1 MWCSGADDAAANILN
16 RTGSVG
22 LSMVYWVIGF
32 IIGCCGLAT
41 FLELGSYFPARSGSE
56 VVFLEQ
62 AYPRPKWFFPTAFAL
77 QSVVLS
83 FSSSNA
89 IGTSR
94 DAQQGSSR

>member
-1 MWCSGADDAAANILN
+1 MQSTAANILN

-22 LSMVYWVIGF
+22 LSMIYWVLGF

-41 FLELGSYFPARSGSE
+41 FLELASYFPARSGSE

-89 IGTSR
+89 IGTPYSVW
-94 DAQQGSSR
+94 G

>member
-1 MWCSGADDAAANILN
+1 MI
-16 RTGSVG
+16 
-22 LSMVYWVIGF
+22 YWVIGF

-41 FLELGSYFPARSGSE
+41 FLELASYFPARSGSE

-89 IGTSR
+89 IGTLRELGVADEQSWL
-94 DAQQGSSR
+94 ATFSE

>member
-1 MWCSGADDAAANILN
+1 MLPYSDSSSAANILN

-22 LSMVYWVIGF
+22 LSMIYWVVGF

-41 FLELGSYFPARSGSE
+41 FLELASYFPARSGSE

-62 AYPRPKWFFPTAFAL
+62 AYPRPKWFFPTAFAV
-77 QSVVLS
+77 QSVILS

-89 IGTSR
+89 IGTSLSVW
-94 DAQQGSSR
+94 G